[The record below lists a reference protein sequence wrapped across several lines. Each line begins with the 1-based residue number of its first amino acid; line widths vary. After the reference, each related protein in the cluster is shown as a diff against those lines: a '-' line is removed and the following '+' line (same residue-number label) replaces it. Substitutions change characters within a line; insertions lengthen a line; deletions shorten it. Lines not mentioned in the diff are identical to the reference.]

1 MANSSPAVV
10 NEISGRAWIR
20 NSDGSLTEL
29 HQGSKVPAGSDIV
42 TASGATVSLQVE
54 NGMPIVIGEG
64 REVAVNGDMAG
75 PLADPTEAAVAAPSG
90 TDSDRLLAALQAGR
104 DPFDE
109 LDPTA
114 AVVAGGGDAGGS
126 SFVRLARI
134 LETTSPLDLAYPN
147 PSRGNDTAPRATSN
161 GLTGDDTDATP
172 TLPDPVRPSV
182 IITVNGDGTVSFN
195 FSTRP
200 VGFDLSDVV
209 VDHGKITNLRPD
221 PTDPTK
227 WIGDL
232 TPETNYEGPVTI
244 KVPDGSYTN
253 EAGTP
258 GLPGETATVVDTLPP
273 KAEISIDT
281 IAGDGVVNAEESGKD
296 IAVTGKV
303 GGDVKVGDTVTLT
316 VNGKDYTGKVVD
328 LGNGSLGYSIN
339 VPGSELAKD
348 SNVHASV
355 TTTDDAGNSTTAQTD
370 KGYDVDT
377 SIDASITI
385 DMIAGDGVVNAEE
398 SGKDIAVTGKV
409 GGDVKV
415 GDTVT
420 LTVNGQ
426 DYTGKVV
433 DLGNGSLGYSINV
446 PGSELAKDS
455 NVHASVTATDDAGN
469 SKTAE
474 ADKGY
479 SVDTEIDASIT
490 IDTIAGDGVVNAE
503 ESGKDI
509 AVTGKVG
516 GDVKVGDT
524 VTLTVNGQDYTG
536 KVVDL
541 GNGSLGY
548 SINVPGSELAK
559 DSNVHASVTAT
570 DNAGNSKTAE
580 ADKGYSVDTD
590 IDASITIDTIAGDG
604 IVNAE
609 ESGKDIAV
617 TGKVGGDVKVGD
629 TVTLTVN
636 GQDYTGKVVDLGNGS
651 LGYSINVPGSELA
664 KDSNV
669 HASVTATDDAGNSK
683 TAEADKGYSV
693 DTDIDATISID
704 TIAGDGIVNA
714 EESGKDIAVT
724 GKVGGDVKVGDTVTL
739 TVNGQDYT
747 GKVVDLGNGSLG
759 YSINVPGS

>member
-1 MANSSPAVV
+1 M
-10 NEISGRAWIR
+10 
-20 NSDGSLTEL
+20 
-29 HQGSKVPAGSDIV
+29 
-42 TASGATVSLQVE
+42 
-54 NGMPIVIGEG
+54 
-64 REVAVNGDMAG
+64 
-75 PLADPTEAAVAAPSG
+75 
-90 TDSDRLLAALQAGR
+90 
-104 DPFDE
+104 
-109 LDPTA
+109 
-114 AVVAGGGDAGGS
+114 
-126 SFVRLARI
+126 
-134 LETTSPLDLAYPN
+134 
-147 PSRGNDTAPRATSN
+147 
-161 GLTGDDTDATP
+161 
-172 TLPDPVRPSV
+172 
-182 IITVNGDGTVSFN
+182 
-195 FSTRP
+195 
-200 VGFDLSDVV
+200 
-209 VDHGKITNLRPD
+209 
-221 PTDPTK
+221 
-227 WIGDL
+227 
-232 TPETNYEGPVTI
+232 
-244 KVPDGSYTN
+244 
-253 EAGTP
+253 
-258 GLPGETATVVDTLPP
+258 
-273 KAEISIDT
+273 
-281 IAGDGVVNAEESGKD
+281 
-296 IAVTGKV
+296 
-303 GGDVKVGDTVTLT
+303 
-316 VNGKDYTGKVVD
+316 
-328 LGNGSLGYSIN
+328 
-339 VPGSELAKD
+339 
-348 SNVHASV
+348 
-355 TTTDDAGNSTTAQTD
+355 
-370 KGYDVDT
+370 
-377 SIDASITI
+377 IDASITI
-385 DMIAGDGVVNAEE
+385 DTIAGDGVVNAEE

-446 PGSELAKDS
+446 PGAELAKDSNVHASVTATDDAGNSKTAEADKGYSVDTDIDASITIDTIAGDGVVNAEESGKDIAVTGKVGGDVKVGDTVTLTVNGQDYTGKVVDLGNGSLGYSINVPGAELAKDS

-570 DNAGNSKTAE
+570 DDAGNSKTAE

-693 DTDIDATISID
+693 DTDIDASITID

-739 TVNGQDYT
+739 TVHGKTYT
-747 GKVVDLGNGSLG
+747 GQVVDQGGGKLGYSINVPGAELAEDSNVHASVTATDNAGNSKTAEADKGYGIDLEAKATITINTIAGDDVINATEKAKTIPVTGTVGGDAKVGDTVTLTVHGKTYTGQVVDQGGGKLG
-759 YSINVPGS
+759 YSINVPGSELA

>member
-1 MANSSPAVV
+1 
-10 NEISGRAWIR
+10 
-20 NSDGSLTEL
+20 
-29 HQGSKVPAGSDIV
+29 
-42 TASGATVSLQVE
+42 
-54 NGMPIVIGEG
+54 
-64 REVAVNGDMAG
+64 
-75 PLADPTEAAVAAPSG
+75 
-90 TDSDRLLAALQAGR
+90 
-104 DPFDE
+104 
-109 LDPTA
+109 
-114 AVVAGGGDAGGS
+114 
-126 SFVRLARI
+126 
-134 LETTSPLDLAYPN
+134 
-147 PSRGNDTAPRATSN
+147 
-161 GLTGDDTDATP
+161 
-172 TLPDPVRPSV
+172 
-182 IITVNGDGTVSFN
+182 
-195 FSTRP
+195 
-200 VGFDLSDVV
+200 
-209 VDHGKITNLRPD
+209 
-221 PTDPTK
+221 
-227 WIGDL
+227 
-232 TPETNYEGPVTI
+232 
-244 KVPDGSYTN
+244 
-253 EAGTP
+253 
-258 GLPGETATVVDTLPP
+258 
-273 KAEISIDT
+273 
-281 IAGDGVVNAEESGKD
+281 
-296 IAVTGKV
+296 
-303 GGDVKVGDTVTLT
+303 
-316 VNGKDYTGKVVD
+316 
-328 LGNGSLGYSIN
+328 
-339 VPGSELAKD
+339 
-348 SNVHASV
+348 
-355 TTTDDAGNSTTAQTD
+355 
-370 KGYDVDT
+370 
-377 SIDASITI
+377 
-385 DMIAGDGVVNAEE
+385 E

-559 DSNVHASVTAT
+559 DSNVHATVTAT
-570 DNAGNSKTAE
+570 DDAGNSKTAE

-590 IDASITIDTIAGDG
+590 IDASIMIDTIAGDG

-651 LGYSINVPGSELA
+651 LGYSINVP
-664 KDSNV
+664 
-669 HASVTATDDAGNSK
+669 
-683 TAEADKGYSV
+683 
-693 DTDIDATISID
+693 
-704 TIAGDGIVNA
+704 
-714 EESGKDIAVT
+714 
-724 GKVGGDVKVGDTVTL
+724 
-739 TVNGQDYT
+739 
-747 GKVVDLGNGSLG
+747 
-759 YSINVPGS
+759 